1 MTAKTKILLLI
12 GLLLTLAIS
21 AISGLGYFNFRSE
34 SIANNNTRMDVKT
47 ALISKAIEQKME
59 RYFDALTILSASIDI
74 DETGITNVAKAIDTL
89 SVIGNN
95 NDVLDVFMA
104 DKEGRSY
111 SNNKGGLIPNFNAKN
126 MQREWFVRVF
136 NNENRIITKPYQ
148 SVTGNDV
155 MSLAIPIKRNG
166 RIQGVV
172 GLNIG
177 VKQLSEFIN
186 VLDPDN
192 HVFVSREDGYLLAA
206 KNNTLVGKNLYQE
219 RPSYKAFQTAESS
232 HHNYF
237 FEGDE
242 YTVSGIRIEGLNW
255 NVWTWTA
262 WDDITEASRE
272 DLQSTLMMALA
283 FIIVSLCLIY
293 MIIMNVMYRPVGGE
307 PADIEKIVANIA
319 QGKLSSVTA
328 ATGQETGIYRAI
340 LTMVDSL
347 KDIIE
352 HINVSS
358 SQLNSAS
365 AQMSDSASSV
375 NSSSETQMMELE
387 QTSTAMNEMAV
398 TVDEVAR
405 NALSASAAADEA
417 NNQSN
422 KGIEVV
428 NGMNSDISTLVEGV
442 SGVQLVMNKLEGEID
457 NIGSIIEVIRAI
469 SEQTNLLALN
479 AAIEAARAGEQ
490 GRGFAVVADEVRSLA
505 NRTQES
511 TAEIQTMINSLQA
524 ESKNSVEL
532 MQVNVNNAQST
543 ATKSQQAN
551 QALEEIRHSVSIIQ
565 DMNNQIATSAEEQ
578 TLVAGEINQSIVG
591 INDMAKMTYD
601 SSANNAKRADELL
614 EIANALGKSVEVF
627 KL

>member
-1 MTAKTKILLLI
+1 
-12 GLLLTLAIS
+12 
-21 AISGLGYFNFRSE
+21 
-34 SIANNNTRMDVKT
+34 
-47 ALISKAIEQKME
+47 
-59 RYFDALTILSASIDI
+59 
-74 DETGITNVAKAIDTL
+74 
-89 SVIGNN
+89 
-95 NDVLDVFMA
+95 
-104 DKEGRSY
+104 
-111 SNNKGGLIPNFNAKN
+111 
-126 MQREWFVRVF
+126 
-136 NNENRIITKPYQ
+136 
-148 SVTGNDV
+148 
-155 MSLAIPIKRNG
+155 
-166 RIQGVV
+166 
-172 GLNIG
+172 
-177 VKQLSEFIN
+177 
-186 VLDPDN
+186 
-192 HVFVSREDGYLLAA
+192 
-206 KNNTLVGKNLYQE
+206 
-219 RPSYKAFQTAESS
+219 
-232 HHNYF
+232 
-237 FEGDE
+237 
-242 YTVSGIRIEGLNW
+242 
-255 NVWTWTA
+255 
-262 WDDITEASRE
+262 
-272 DLQSTLMMALA
+272 
-283 FIIVSLCLIY
+283 
-293 MIIMNVMYRPVGGE
+293 MYRPVGGE
-307 PADIEKIVANIA
+307 PADIEKIVENIA
-319 QGKLSSVTA
+319 QGKLSSVA
-328 ATGQETGIYRAI
+328 PATGQETGIYSAI

-365 AQMSDSASSV
+365 TQMSESASNV
-375 NSSSETQMMELE
+375 NRSSETQMMELE

-405 NALSASAAADEA
+405 NALSASTAADEA

-428 NGMNSDISTLVEGV
+428 NGMNADISTLVEGV
-442 SGVQLVMNKLEGEID
+442 TGVQQVMNKLEGEID

-511 TAEIQTMINSLQA
+511 TTEIQTMINSLQT

-543 ATKSQQAN
+543 AVKSQEAN

-591 INDMAKMTYD
+591 INDMAKITSE

-614 EIANALGKSVEVF
+614 DIANALSKSVEVF

>member
-21 AISGLGYFNFRSE
+21 AISGVGYFNFRAE
-34 SIANNNTRMDVKT
+34 SIDNNQTKIDVQT
-47 ALISKAIEQKME
+47 FLIGKAIEQKME
-59 RYFDALTILSASIDI
+59 RYFDALGVLAKDVDI
-74 DETGITNVAKAIDTL
+74 DETGLGSVEDTVSL
-89 SVIGNN
+89 LHSIGNN
-95 NDVLDVFMA
+95 LDILDVYITTKDA
-104 DKEGRSY
+104 RSY
-111 SNNKGGLIPNFNAKN
+111 AHATGGLEVGFNAKELK
-126 MQREWFVRVF
+126 REWYVRIF
-136 NNENRIITKPYQ
+136 NGEDRIITKPYK
-148 SVTGNDV
+148 SSLGNDV
-155 MSLAIPIKRNG
+155 MALALAVKRNG
-166 RIQGVV
+166 IIVGVV
-172 GLNIG
+172 CLNIS
-177 VKQLSEFIN
+177 VDQITSY
-186 VLDPDN
+186 VQSLDPNN
-192 HVFVSREDGYLLAA
+192 HIFVSREDGYLLAA
-206 KNNTLVGKNLYQE
+206 KNAGLLGKNLYQE
-219 RPSYKAFQTAESS
+219 RPSYQPYQSQLTSN
-232 HHNYF
+232 HNYTLDG
-237 FEGDE
+237 EE
-242 YTVSGIRIEGLNW
+242 YTVSGIRIESLNW

-262 WDDITEASRE
+262 WDDITAASTS
-272 DLQSTLMMALA
+272 DLKTTSSIALL
-283 FIIVSLCLIY
+283 FIVISLYIIYLI
-293 MIIMNVMYRPVGGE
+293 IIKVMYRPVGGE
-307 PADIEKIVANIA
+307 PADIEKIVERIA
-319 QGKLSSVTA
+319 KGDLASVKA
-328 ATGQETGIYRAI
+328 ATGKETGIYSAI
-340 LTMVDSL
+340 LLMVSNL
-347 KDIIE
+347 RDIIE

-365 AQMSDSASSV
+365 TQMSESASNV
-375 NSSSETQMMELE
+375 NRSSETQMMELE

-405 NALSASAAADEA
+405 NALSASTAADEA

-428 NGMNSDISTLVEGV
+428 NGMNADISTLVEGV
-442 SGVQLVMNKLEGEID
+442 AGVQQVMNKLEGEID

-511 TAEIQTMINSLQA
+511 TTEIQTMINSLQT

-591 INDMAKMTYD
+591 INDMAKMTFD

-614 EIANALGKSVEVF
+614 NIANALTKSVEVF

>member
-12 GLLLTLAIS
+12 GLLLTLTIS
-21 AISGLGYFNFRSE
+21 AISGVGYFNFRTE
-34 SIANNNTRMDVKT
+34 SIENNNTRMDIQT

-59 RYFDALTILSASIDI
+59 RYFDALNILSVNLEMDESGLKSVTQAVDALAAVAS
-74 DETGITNVAKAIDTL
+74 NL
-89 SVIGNN
+89 
-95 NDVLDVFMA
+95 DVLDVFIA

-111 SNNKGGLIPNFNAKN
+111 SNGKGGLIENFNAKTQ
-126 MQREWFVRVF
+126 QREWFVRIF

-148 SVTGNDV
+148 SVTGNVV
-155 MSLAIPIKRNG
+155 MSLAIPVQRNG
-166 RIQGVV
+166 RIQGAV
-172 GLNIG
+172 GLNIS
-177 VKQLSEFIN
+177 VKQLSEFVHI
-186 VLDPDN
+186 LDPDN

-219 RPSYKAFQTAESS
+219 RPSYRAYQTADTS

-237 FEGDE
+237 LDGEE
-242 YTVSGIRIEGLNW
+242 YTVSGIRIDGLNW

-262 WDDITEASRE
+262 WDDITEASND
-272 DLQSTLMMALA
+272 DLQSTLLIALA
-283 FIIVSLCLIY
+283 FIVISLYLIY
-293 MIIMNVMYRPVGGE
+293 LIIINVMYRPVGGE
-307 PADIEKIVANIA
+307 PADIEKIVASIA
-319 QGKLSSVTA
+319 QGKLNSVVP

-375 NSSSETQMMELE
+375 NRSSETQMMELE

-442 SGVQLVMNKLEGEID
+442 TGVQQVMNKLEGEID

-511 TAEIQTMINSLQA
+511 TTEIQTMINSLQT

-591 INDMAKMTYD
+591 INDMAKMTFD

-614 EIANALGKSVEVF
+614 EIANALSKSVEVF

>member
-21 AISGLGYFNFRSE
+21 AISGVGYFNFRTE
-34 SIANNNTRMDVKT
+34 SIENNNTRMDIQT

-59 RYFDALTILSASIDI
+59 RYFDALNILSVNLEMDESGLKSVTQAVDSLAAVAS
-74 DETGITNVAKAIDTL
+74 NL
-89 SVIGNN
+89 
-95 NDVLDVFMA
+95 DVLDVFIA

-111 SNNKGGLIPNFNAKN
+111 SNGKGGLIENFNAKTQ
-126 MQREWFVRVF
+126 QREWFVRIF

-148 SVTGNDV
+148 SVTGNVV
-155 MSLAIPIKRNG
+155 MSLAIPVQRNG
-166 RIQGVV
+166 RIQGAV
-172 GLNIG
+172 GLNIS
-177 VKQLSEFIN
+177 VKQLSEFVHI
-186 VLDPDN
+186 LDPDN

-219 RPSYKAFQTAESS
+219 RPSYRAYQTADTS

-237 FEGDE
+237 LDGEE
-242 YTVSGIRIEGLNW
+242 YTVSGIRIDGLNW

-262 WDDITEASRE
+262 WDDITEASND
-272 DLQSTLMMALA
+272 DLQSTLLIALA
-283 FIIVSLCLIY
+283 FIVISLYLIY
-293 MIIMNVMYRPVGGE
+293 LIIINVMYRPVGGE
-307 PADIEKIVANIA
+307 PADIEKIVASIA
-319 QGKLSSVTA
+319 QGKLNSVVP

-375 NSSSETQMMELE
+375 NRSSETQMMELE

-442 SGVQLVMNKLEGEID
+442 TGVQQVMNKLEGEID

-511 TAEIQTMINSLQA
+511 TTEIQTMINSLQT

-591 INDMAKMTYD
+591 INDMAKMTFD

-614 EIANALGKSVEVF
+614 EIANALSKSVEVF

>member
-12 GLLLTLAIS
+12 GLLLTIAIS
-21 AISGLGYFNFRSE
+21 AISGVGYFNFRSE
-34 SIANNNTRMDVKT
+34 SIANNNTRMDVQT
-47 ALISKAIEQKME
+47 SLISKAIEQKME
-59 RYFDALTILSASIDI
+59 RYFDALNILSENIEI
-74 DETGITNVAKAIDTL
+74 DENGLDNVPQTVQALAT
-89 SVIGNN
+89 IGKNL
-95 NDVLDVFMA
+95 DVLDVFIA
-104 DKEGRSY
+104 EKNGVTY
-111 SNNKGGLIPNFNAKN
+111 SNSQRGLIENFNAKTK
-126 MQREWFVRVF
+126 QREWFVRIL

-148 SVTGNDV
+148 SVTGKAV
-155 MSLAIPIKRNG
+155 MSLAIPVKRNG

-172 GLNIG
+172 GLNIS
-177 VKQLSEFIN
+177 VQQMSEFVHI
-186 VLDPDN
+186 LDPDN

-219 RPSYKAFQTAESS
+219 RPSYKGFQSDDKS
-232 HHNYF
+232 HHNYVL
-237 FEGDE
+237 EGEE
-242 YTVSGIRIEGLNW
+242 YTVSGIRIEGLKW
-255 NVWTWTA
+255 HVWIWTA

-319 QGKLSSVTA
+319 QGKLSSVAA

-375 NSSSETQMMELE
+375 NRSSETQMMELE

-442 SGVQLVMNKLEGEID
+442 SGVQMVMHKLEGEID

-511 TAEIQTMINSLQA
+511 TTEIQTMINSLQA

-532 MQVNVNNAQST
+532 MEVNVNNAQST